1 MKLISFDVGIKN
13 MAYCIFDISSGFPI
27 SIIDWNV
34 INLMEKTEYPIISCN
49 CPTQPKLKNKKS
61 NTNPNENPPPSPL
74 CGKNAKYKKDEN
86 TFCEKHAKTNNEYLM
101 PIKECSPS
109 NIKKL
114 KLQQLIELCK
124 KYSIPIMKSLEVSN
138 VHLHK
143 KDILEMINTFSKK
156 KILDPIIEV
165 KEKTA
170 SETDL
175 ITIGKNMRNELNK
188 ISNVLD
194 VTHVIIENQISPI
207 ANRMKTIQ
215 GMLAQY
221 FIMVGSQ
228 DIHIEFVSSMNKL
241 KGYTITNNDD
251 NKNNENNK
259 NNEDKNNEEPPC
271 ENKYKQRK
279 KDSIII
285 SNLFLETNENLQT
298 WKPKLITPK
307 KDDLADCFLQ
317 GIWYLKSK
325 KVITNAEDL
334 KIINL

>member
-13 MAYCIFDISSGFPI
+13 MAYCIFDISSGSPI
-27 SIIDWNV
+27 SILDWNV
-34 INLMEKTEYPIISCN
+34 INLMEKTEHPIISCN
-49 CPTQPKLKNKKS
+49 CPLQPKNKNKS
-61 NTNPNENPPPSPL
+61 NTKQNENQNPLTL
-74 CGKNAKYKKDEN
+74 CGKHAKYKKEES
-86 TFCEKHAKTNNEYLM
+86 TFCEKHAKANNEYLM

-114 KLQQLIELCK
+114 KLQELIDLCK
-124 KYSIPIMKSLEVSN
+124 KYSIPITNPTELSN
-138 VHLHK
+138 VHLYK
-143 KDILEMINTFSKK
+143 KDILEMINTFLKK
-156 KILDPIIEV
+156 KMLEPLIEL

-241 KGYTITNNDD
+241 KGYTITNND
-251 NKNNENNK
+251 ENNTNK
-259 NNEDKNNEEPPC
+259 KEENNANKKEENPC
-271 ENKYKQRK
+271 ENKYKQHK
-279 KDSIII
+279 KDSIVI
-285 SNLFLETNENLQT
+285 SNLFLETNENLQI
-298 WKPKLITPK
+298 WKPKLITSK